1 MSVLGERLAAKR
13 QEKGWSQREL
23 ARRAGISHTIVS
35 EVEKGARRA
44 IGTDAARLLAR
55 TLGVSVDYLLG
66 TFEEL
71 DEDDALVERHEPA
84 WSAPAQRP
92 QRPRKTAPA
101 A

>member
-1 MSVLGERLAAKR
+1 MSLLGERLAAKR
-13 QEKGWSQREL
+13 QGKGWSQREL

-35 EVEKGARRA
+35 GAEKGERRS

-71 DEDDALVERHEPA
+71 DEDKVL
-84 WSAPAQRP
+84 
-92 QRPRKTAPA
+92 A
-101 A
+101 ATVGR